1 MAEQIGSGAAADLW
15 RYACELYGREGS
27 EQLLLGLQND
37 QGADVLLLI
46 AACWVAN
53 LGLELEA
60 GDWREVVAW
69 QTPFRERVIE
79 PLRQVR
85 RNLLAQTGR
94 SALYE
99 QVKAAELAAEK
110 AQLCGW
116 RSIWRNGGRSVRS
129 KACRQ
134 CSLPVVPGKVF
145 RQTRRLKGASI
156 HWRSWP
162 ESRRSALASGCGGHR
177 VLIIRTRA
185 VAPLP
190 GAGFARRRRLG
201 VVALFQCLGYLAVY
215 ALKALGQA

>member
-110 AQLCGW
+110 AQLMRLEEYLAQRGQV
-116 RSIWRNGGRSVRS
+116 SAEQSVQAVLL
-129 KACRQ
+129 ACCAGQ
-134 CSLPVVPGKVF
+134 GIQADEKVE
-145 RQTRRLKGASI
+145 RRLDS
-156 HWRSWP
+156 
-162 ESRRSALASGCGGHR
+162 LA
-177 VLIIRTRA
+177 
-185 VAPLP
+185 
-190 GAGFARRRRLG
+190 
-201 VVALFQCLGYLAVY
+201 QLA
-215 ALKALGQA
+215 